1 MRAIRLSSCIAA
13 FGSVALAGVAA
24 AGCSSSSSAS
34 GGASPS
40 ATASVSPSPTGAAA
54 KVLTPKDLPSGWS
67 VDAAPPETTTGN
79 ADCPLLNGSLWNTSL
94 SDSGEADLSQ
104 SLAGPYLVETLAV
117 GTPAQADAAW
127 KAISDGVPHCTT
139 YTHTGSTGSST
150 FTIAK
155 TDLPSYGDSSYAFT
169 FDVAISGGVHATG
182 NIVAARSGNSV
193 LVIYLAGINGVPK
206 SVVENVVSAAVAKAH
221 T

>member
-1 MRAIRLSSCIAA
+1 MRAVRLNSYIAV
-13 FGSVALAGVAA
+13 FGSVALAGAA
-24 AGCSSSSSAS
+24 VAGCSSSPGPSNGAAAAASAT
-34 GGASPS
+34 ASPS
-40 ATASVSPSPTGAAA
+40 ATGAAA
-54 KVLTPKDLPSGWS
+54 KVLTPKDLPAGWT
-67 VDAAPPETTTGN
+67 VDATPPEATTGN
-79 ADCPLLNGSLWNTSL
+79 TDCPLLNGSLWSTSAT
-94 SDSGEADLSQ
+94 DRGEADLSQ

-155 TDLPSYGDSSYAFT
+155 TELPSYGDGSYAFT

-193 LVIYLAGINGVPK
+193 LVVYLAGVNGVPK
-206 SVVENVVSAAVAKAH
+206 SVVETVVSAAVAKAH